1 MCIRDSLRWLYRR
14 TACPSGW
21 SRRSRPAAQTVV
33 VRGGPTG
40 SDRHGRRA
48 SGGNQRHHG
57 ERRSRRRLPA
67 AAESGAGGEWSA
79 RKRCRHCSRCSGAAG
94 AGCCGPG
101 GAPSR
106 SAAATR
112 SSSTLPRS
120 WRPTSPGWR
129 PWCGQTRCCAGRAAH
144 SRSSS
149 VVRSCSGCWGSRAW
163 AVACGCRCRFRRWRR
178 RRRRC
183 RPRANR
189 SPTTAGRACR
199 PSLGLPARG
208 ACRRSRRRR
217 REVIDRRRRWL
228 VGPWSDLGRVSAPSS
243 GRMCGAVRR
252 PQEVEHPVRVPLQ
265 VHRLDLHRLDL
276 HRLDLHRL
284 DLPRRVATL
293 SLHTSPLDQPGTG
306 DAGGMNVYVVETSKR
321 LAALGIEVDVFTR
334 ATSSD
339 LPLAVELSP
348 GVTVRH
354 IVAGPFEGLGKEDL
368 PAQLCAFTSGVLR
381 AEALHEPGWYDVIHS
396 HYWLSG
402 QVGWLAKERWGVP
415 LVHSAHTLAKVKNA
429 LLAAGDRPEPLARII
444 GEEQVVAAADRLVAG
459 TEAEVDDPV
468 RRYGPE
474 PGGAGAARAQLGI
487 ASNAVVLLFVG
498 RIQPLKAPDVLLRA
512 AARLLADDPGLRR
525 RLVVVIAGGPSG
537 TGLAQP
543 EGLQRLAVELGIA
556 EVVRFEPPASRDRL
570 ADLYRA
576 ASVVVVPSYNE
587 SFGLVAIEAQACGTP
602 VVAAAVGGLRTSVC
616 DGASGLL
623 VAGHDPADYAAAIRR
638 LLDEPGLH
646 ARLAAGRAGP
656 VR

>member
-1 MCIRDSLRWLYRR
+1 
-14 TACPSGW
+14 
-21 SRRSRPAAQTVV
+21 
-33 VRGGPTG
+33 
-40 SDRHGRRA
+40 
-48 SGGNQRHHG
+48 
-57 ERRSRRRLPA
+57 
-67 AAESGAGGEWSA
+67 
-79 RKRCRHCSRCSGAAG
+79 
-94 AGCCGPG
+94 
-101 GAPSR
+101 
-106 SAAATR
+106 
-112 SSSTLPRS
+112 
-120 WRPTSPGWR
+120 
-129 PWCGQTRCCAGRAAH
+129 
-144 SRSSS
+144 
-149 VVRSCSGCWGSRAW
+149 
-163 AVACGCRCRFRRWRR
+163 
-178 RRRRC
+178 
-183 RPRANR
+183 
-189 SPTTAGRACR
+189 
-199 PSLGLPARG
+199 
-208 ACRRSRRRR
+208 
-217 REVIDRRRRWL
+217 
-228 VGPWSDLGRVSAPSS
+228 
-243 GRMCGAVRR
+243 
-252 PQEVEHPVRVPLQ
+252 VRVPLQ

-276 HRLDLHRL
+276 HRLDLPRLDLHRL

-459 TEAEVDDPV
+459 TEAEVDDLV
-468 RRYGPE
+468 RRYGADPATVVTVPPGVDLDHFRPE

-638 LLDEPGLH
+638 LLDEPGLYR
-646 ARLAAGRAGP
+646 RLAAGAVRHAGQFGWSETTAQLLATYRDAIAATRSTP
-656 VR
+656 ERVAVGS